1 MQDTA
6 PHSYWYYDKT
16 ELNQGILIDTFKELI
31 GSLNLPETAKVLD
44 LASGLGS
51 MIKVFKEIFNYKE
64 AEFTCVDIDDYAL
77 EVAKAD
83 LGSENIQFISGDV
96 QNLELSD
103 NCFDL
108 VIFANAIHNIPDK
121 LKALEEALRVTKP
134 GGFLFGVTTFTK
146 ESMPQE
152 TASFYQKATSIAVRK
167 LRELGAPR
175 EQRPE
180 RMEFLPI
187 DAYHKLLEQ
196 AGWFSI
202 VIKTLWRN
210 VYLDVWQAIA
220 RDEDFASGVL
230 RGYPPQQSA
239 SVLPEAM
246 AEALKITGYS
256 DSKGEAYIPRLWMYF
271 RSQKPSTA

>member
-16 ELNQGILIDTFKELI
+16 ELNQDILRDTFKELI
-31 GSLNLPETAKVLD
+31 GSLNLPGPAKVLD

-51 MIKVFKEIFNYKE
+51 MVKVFKEIYDDIE
-64 AEFTCVDIDDYAL
+64 AEFTCVDIDDFAL
-77 EVAKAD
+77 EVAKSD
-83 LGSENIQFISGDV
+83 LGTENIQFISGDV

-108 VIFANAIHNIPDK
+108 VIFANAIHNIPNK
-121 LKALEEALRVTKP
+121 LKALEEAFRVTKP

-152 TASFYQKATSIAVRK
+152 TTTFYQRATAIAVRK

-175 EQRPE
+175 EQKQE

-202 VIKTLWRN
+202 VVKTLWRN

-230 RGYPPQQSA
+230 RGYPPGQA
-239 SVLPEAM
+239 ANVLADAI
-246 AEALKITGYS
+246 AEALKITGYP
-256 DSKGEAYIPRLWMYF
+256 DSKGDPYIPRLWMYF
-271 RSQKPSTA
+271 RSQKPATT